1 MHARVYSFRTIKLP
15 LHDRLPNLARTANVG
30 VRLPT
35 QVQCEPYEFG
45 EAQAGP
51 VIWKHSISYL

>member
-51 VIWKHSISYL
+51 VIWKH